1 MEIICQVELISQI
14 PANHRGQTD
23 GVRGGL
29 EWVAIWWYNR
39 QKSPLNYVQD
49 RIGRDDVEIVNSDIF
64 QNFTA
69 VGLEK
74 WDVARREC
82 EAKEVSL
89 TF

>member
-1 MEIICQVELISQI
+1 MDCSLPGSSV
-14 PANHRGQTD
+14 H
-23 GVRGGL
+23 GVLQARIL